1 MSFGSKARE
10 NKFVALAKCF
20 YCLEAGDLLLHQCFR
35 DLSEI
40 DGKVIHM
47 EPCSKCKEYMEQ
59 GIIFITI
66 DSAKSDP
73 NWHVTPPDSKL
84 PRVNQFGREIPGS
97 ARGFIPN
104 PFRTGGFAVVK
115 EEAVRRFT
123 TEPTL
128 STVLKHRW
136 TFIEHEVAMHI
147 GLVNRPAPTE
157 GTAPA
162 PPSDH

>member
-1 MSFGSKARE
+1 MSFGRKAKD
-10 NKFVALAKCF
+10 NQFVALAKCF
-20 YCLEAGDLLLHQCFR
+20 YCLEGGDLLLHKHFK
-35 DLSEI
+35 DISEI

-47 EPCSKCKEYMEQ
+47 EPCSKCKEYMQQ

-73 NWHVTPPDSKL
+73 NWHVAPPDSRL
-84 PRVNQFGREIPGS
+84 PKVNQFGCEIPGS
-97 ARGFIPN
+97 SWGFIPD

-123 TEPTL
+123 TEPML

-136 TFIEHEVAMHI
+136 TFIEHEVAVQI
-147 GLVNRPAPTE
+147 GLIGRSSETGTE
-157 GTAPA
+157 T
-162 PPSDH
+162 H